1 MKRGPLSNK
10 EKKFIDSNKSMSVQ
24 EVAAKLERSTTV
36 VSKYV
41 EIRQDEETTSTHDLF
56 VRKEERG
63 VTVMTEAASMTADEN
78 RSKRKN
84 ASSPQ
89 RYKGVIHKIKE
100 D

>member
-24 EVAAKLERSTTV
+24 EVAAKLERSVAV

-41 EIRQDEETTSTHDLF
+41 EIQQDEETTPTHNLF
-56 VRKEERG
+56 ARKKERG
-63 VTVMTEAASMTADEN
+63 VTVMTEAASMASDEN
-78 RSKRKN
+78 WSKRN
-84 ASSPQ
+84 VSSSK

>member
-24 EVAAKLERSTTV
+24 EVAAKLERSVAV

-41 EIRQDEETTSTHDLF
+41 EIQQDEETTPTHNLF
-56 VRKEERG
+56 ARKKERG
-63 VTVMTEAASMTADEN
+63 VTVMTEAASMASDEN
-78 RSKRKN
+78 SSKRN
-84 ASSPQ
+84 VSSSK